1 MLYHK
6 NVVEAPIQMKTYI
19 SGDLPDGVG
28 GSSLKKRKFA
38 DDSSGEDN
46 EKGRK
51 DNGKGKQNK
60 SGTRARPVNEKN
72 RVARAME
79 VVGEAAKERTAI
91 IDRQAKVSTRHAEKT
106 AGIYSAEAYGR
117 FKKSV
122 GEGRAGLRALRENDD
137 YDTESSEAE
146 DLKET
151 IAFFKEEA
159 RIIFEELQ
167 LQKKSI
173 QRASKPSTITT
184 AESSGHCGSTLS
196 ESTPYDSSSRRSSR
210 VSESHVAASDSDSDS
225 PIIVGKSS
233 RVSES
238 HVAASDSDSS

>member
-1 MLYHK
+1 MIKLGNNPDIQNVDQRKFLHEDIWHLAAEEYNKVDHPDLRTFLKNDTYYKACQIPEDIVKHFDVVTPLELSQLMAHIHVHYKKAVRNMQTSGNHSLFHRFCGTRPWLMLYHK
-6 NVVEAPIQMKTYI
+6 NIVEAPIQMKTYI

-46 EKGRK
+46 EKGK

-60 SGTRARPVNEKN
+60 SGPRARPVNEKN

-79 VVGEAAKERTAI
+79 AVGEAAKERTAI

-122 GEGRAGLRALRENDD
+122 GEGRAGL
-137 YDTESSEAE
+137 
-146 DLKET
+146 
-151 IAFFKEEA
+151 
-159 RIIFEELQ
+159 
-167 LQKKSI
+167 
-173 QRASKPSTITT
+173 
-184 AESSGHCGSTLS
+184 
-196 ESTPYDSSSRRSSR
+196 
-210 VSESHVAASDSDSDS
+210 
-225 PIIVGKSS
+225 
-233 RVSES
+233 
-238 HVAASDSDSS
+238 